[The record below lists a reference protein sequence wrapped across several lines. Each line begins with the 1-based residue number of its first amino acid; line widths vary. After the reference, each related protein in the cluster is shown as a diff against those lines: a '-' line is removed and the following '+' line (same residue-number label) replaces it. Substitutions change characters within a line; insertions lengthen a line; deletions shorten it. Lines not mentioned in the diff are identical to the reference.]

1 MKFDDLNDDTF
12 LMYAMREY
20 NNMQC
25 TDIEEF
31 YDDLKKIKYIK
42 RLFNFYKNNG
52 QLKER
57 LILNHLIIFYNVF
70 NIQAGTRILFY
81 KIEKDFW
88 SILKTFLIYLDR
100 MPDKIDS
107 IRGEIIRT
115 SDIKFFA
122 LIFFILSVILRVLYT
137 SQLSNIILISSSSS
151 GNSKMYQ
158 SLGYCIENG

>member
-1 MKFDDLNDDTF
+1 MIFDDLNDDTF

-42 RLFNFYKNNG
+42 RLFNAYKNSG

-70 NIQAGTRILFY
+70 TLQAGTRILFY

-88 SILKTFLIYLDR
+88 PMLKTFLIYLDR

-107 IRGEIIRT
+107 IRGEVILA
-115 SDIKFFA
+115 SDI
-122 LIFFILSVILRVLYT
+122 LLDDGIISRLRTIKV
-137 SQLSNIILISSSSS
+137 
-151 GNSKMYQ
+151 
-158 SLGYCIENG
+158 